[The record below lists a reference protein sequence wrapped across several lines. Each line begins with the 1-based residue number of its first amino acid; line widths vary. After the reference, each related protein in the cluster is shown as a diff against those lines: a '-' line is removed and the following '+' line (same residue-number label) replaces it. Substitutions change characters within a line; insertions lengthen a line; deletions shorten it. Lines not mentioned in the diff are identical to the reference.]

1 MIAASTFLSRM
12 NEGRTTWLTQIEL
25 LEACKE
31 FLVLNGYSIEF
42 DKTFGEGS
50 PRFESPLVGF
60 RDIAGSSELLA
71 TYIHPQIEKYE
82 IGLFGSVESAL
93 FSVLDNA
100 DDAAVMLVTDSL
112 SYFRILHNHELN
124 LAVENVMGAGLYLL
138 FLNNRS
144 AHALFDDFRGLTA
157 PIPIEA

>member
-112 SYFRILHNHELN
+112 SYF
-124 LAVENVMGAGLYLL
+124 AVENVMGAGLYLL